1 MSQSVKLVWCLV
13 ACDTHPFC
21 KCVNVRHSPVTE
33 GYTYVQFSF
42 SQAGT
47 TAFLECGVELVTNRS
62 VSWVRRRDR
71 HILAVDEEVFIPD
84 TRFQVT
90 HVGNK
95 WTLVIREVGVTD
107 EGSYQCQVSSVN
119 R

>member
-1 MSQSVKLVWCLV
+1 M
-13 ACDTHPFC
+13 
-21 KCVNVRHSPVTE
+21 
-33 GYTYVQFSF
+33 
-42 SQAGT
+42 
-47 TAFLECGVELVTNRS
+47 ECGVELVTNRS

-84 TRFQVT
+84 TRFQVS
-90 HVGNK
+90 HVGHK
-95 WTLVIREVGVTD
+95 WILVIREVSVMD